1 MVAFK
6 SRYVIYFV
14 SLIGDLR
21 VISSSNDNL
30 QTVCSLKDR
39 GVLMYEVTIII
50 SAPPWSKCKSTCAC
64 NNDQIKVILPPFL
77 VARALADISVAVFG
91 GSLAI

>member
-1 MVAFK
+1 
-6 SRYVIYFV
+6 
-14 SLIGDLR
+14 
-21 VISSSNDNL
+21 
-30 QTVCSLKDR
+30 
-39 GVLMYEVTIII
+39 MYEVTIII